1 MITFICDP
9 FAEVGS
15 PKFLY
20 EASDCSFRFEWY
32 SNMTCQHEAEIS
44 ASDSS
49 SAGGWIALVI
59 ILAMIIGFAWIK
71 RSSFKPLV
79 SSCWDRFPEVVSAR
93 LQNYQVSVNLHAGG
107 IRNCFDVVKI
117 LNFYRKIKYSR
128 LSGSMVPEDDEDD
141 LLFGVESVDDSV
153 FPLVPDSLVDSG

>member
-1 MITFICDP
+1 MNFLVIRKGRFFISKTAHSVITFICDP

-32 SNMTCQHEAEIS
+32 SNMTCQHKAEIS
-44 ASDSS
+44 GSDSS

-79 SSCWDRFPEVVSAR
+79 SGCWDRFPEVVSAR
-93 LQNYQVSVNLHAGG
+93 LQNYQVFFKSRAGG
-107 IRNCFDVVKI
+107 W
-117 LNFYRKIKYSR
+117 S
-128 LSGSMVPEDDEDD
+128 LSEH
-141 LLFGVESVDDSV
+141 
-153 FPLVPDSLVDSG
+153 